1 MCFIYSAE
9 QQIRLSTGEPKSHP
23 YIGTTVGVNS
33 GTSTSSNMSHN
44 SSKRNKNYT
53 PLDNR
58 SLDLLDRI
66 TEISIERYVHC
77 GIYIKQKL
85 DKNIEALSSSLLP
98 FIRRFSRSNMFSLS

>member
-1 MCFIYSAE
+1 MGA
-9 QQIRLSTGEPKSHP
+9 G
-23 YIGTTVGVNS
+23 VGVNS

-66 TEISIERYVHC
+66 AEISIERLV
-77 GIYIKQKL
+77 
-85 DKNIEALSSSLLP
+85 D
-98 FIRRFSRSNMFSLS
+98 